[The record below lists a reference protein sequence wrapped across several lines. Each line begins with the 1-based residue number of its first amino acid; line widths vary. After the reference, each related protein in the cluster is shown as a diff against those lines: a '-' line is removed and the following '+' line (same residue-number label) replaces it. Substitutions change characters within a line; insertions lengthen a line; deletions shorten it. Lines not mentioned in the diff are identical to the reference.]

1 MVGNRR
7 AAGDPRRGS
16 PGARDERT
24 SSALRPYKAASLP
37 PLSASEER
45 QLFSKLRAGDT
56 SVRDRIV
63 RANFGLAISS
73 ARPYRSIGMPMED
86 ILQEAMSG
94 LVRSVA
100 TYDPTLGY
108 RFSTY
113 AVRVIR
119 TTIMRALD
127 AQLRTIRLPSS
138 FVHARW
144 QMSLKKS
151 ELTGQLHRAPTDE
164 ELALAMDAS
173 ISKIARLRSI
183 RDETLPLYPEGMAR
197 EAAYSHH
204 AISYNDIPADDAID
218 PLRALVYE
226 DSYAQALK
234 TLRSE
239 DVV

>member
-1 MVGNRR
+1 M
-7 AAGDPRRGS
+7 
-16 PGARDERT
+16 
-24 SSALRPYKAASLP
+24 
-37 PLSASEER
+37 
-45 QLFSKLRAGDT
+45 
-56 SVRDRIV
+56 

-73 ARPYRSIGMPMED
+73 ARPYRSTGMPMED
-86 ILQEAMSG
+86 ILPEAMSG
-94 LVRSVA
+94 LVRAVA
-100 TYDPTLGY
+100 VYDPTLGY

-127 AQLRTIRLPSS
+127 GQLRTIRLPSS
-138 FVHARW
+138 FVRARW

-164 ELALAMDAS
+164 ELALAMGAS
-173 ISKIARLRSI
+173 TSKIARLRSI

-204 AISYNDIPADDAID
+204 AISYNDVPADGAID

-234 TLRSE
+234 TLDDRERLVLRLRFGLDGHSTHTHAEIARTLGVTNQRVGQVAKAALAKCARALRASE
-239 DVV
+239 APHNETRTS